1 MVLTRST
8 NIGNGQSQGQLLDI
22 SIFMDGE
29 YVTTKKVAEFK
40 GVERQRQDEKK
51 TKKKVKKKIISI
63 RKNK

>member
-51 TKKKVKKKIISI
+51 TKKKVKKKNY
-63 RKNK
+63 KYKKE